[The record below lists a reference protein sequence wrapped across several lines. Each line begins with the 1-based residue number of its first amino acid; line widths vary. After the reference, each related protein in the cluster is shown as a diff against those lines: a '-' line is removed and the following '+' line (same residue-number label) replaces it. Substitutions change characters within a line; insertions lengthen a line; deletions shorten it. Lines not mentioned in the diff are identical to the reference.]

1 MSETMPDPTGP
12 DLRAGDPPNPLG
24 GQTLDIRSLGRKARQ
39 NQISGNALLA
49 VGLGLAVLASALLLW
64 AGIVTGPVRAA
75 LLLIAAA
82 LMPLRF
88 LVSRLSALTLADGVA
103 GSINSTLRR
112 WMGHGEAA
120 VLLLAAGFCAFGSGQ
135 DLGPVLGAVC
145 AGLLVL
151 AGLRGPAA
159 YWLGLYPTLL
169 LGATAVVAAFEPSWG
184 WRGQSFLVGL
194 SVIAVVLTV
203 HVLRPRAASR
213 QRTGGTRS
221 ST

>member
-1 MSETMPDPTGP
+1 MSGTMNDP
-12 DLRAGDPPNPLG
+12 AGHDAG
-24 GQTLDIRSLGRKARQ
+24 EALDIRSLGRKARE
-39 NQISGNALLA
+39 NQISAAALMG
-49 VGLGLAVLASALLLW
+49 VGLGLAVLAAAFLLW
-64 AGIVTGPVRAA
+64 AGIVTGPVRTA

-82 LMPLRF
+82 LTPVRF

-120 VLLLAAGFCAFGSGQ
+120 GLLLAGGFCAFGSGQ
-135 DLGPVLGAVC
+135 DLGPVLGGVC
-145 AGLLVL
+145 GGLLVL
-151 AGLRGPAA
+151 AGFRGPAP
-159 YWLGLYPTLL
+159 YLLGLYPTLL
-169 LGATAVVAAFEPSWG
+169 LGATAVVAAFEPAWG

-203 HVLRPRAASR
+203 HVLQPRGAGRPKSA
-213 QRTGGTRS
+213 GTHS